1 LEKVRQPQKALQQ
14 YRRALEINPS
24 FGIARFRS
32 AKVLLS
38 MQRFDAAL
46 DELKQLQD
54 MAPDESN
61 VHFMLGRVYKQLGN
75 KSEAL
80 RHYTIAMNLDP
91 KVSSSLLRYHLLS
104 WSLTAHRLPRP
115 SRKQCKHLMMI
126 TTKSSVTNQ
135 MNRKHA

>member
-1 LEKVRQPQKALQQ
+1 
-14 YRRALEINPS
+14 
-24 FGIARFRS
+24 
-32 AKVLLS
+32 

-46 DELKQLQD
+46 DELKQLRD

-91 KVSSSLLRYHLLS
+91 KVSSKISTIFVLLITDTWQASQTIKEAMQALNDDYDEELS
-104 WSLTAHRLPRP
+104 DESDE
-115 SRKQCKHLMMI
+115 
-126 TTKSSVTNQ
+126 
-135 MNRKHA
+135 

>member
-1 LEKVRQPQKALQQ
+1 
-14 YRRALEINPS
+14 
-24 FGIARFRS
+24 
-32 AKVLLS
+32 

-46 DELKQLQD
+46 DELEQLRD

-91 KVSSSLLRYHLLS
+91 KVSSRMAATFVLDY
-104 WSLTAHRLPRP
+104 
-115 SRKQCKHLMMI
+115 
-126 TTKSSVTNQ
+126 
-135 MNRKHA
+135 